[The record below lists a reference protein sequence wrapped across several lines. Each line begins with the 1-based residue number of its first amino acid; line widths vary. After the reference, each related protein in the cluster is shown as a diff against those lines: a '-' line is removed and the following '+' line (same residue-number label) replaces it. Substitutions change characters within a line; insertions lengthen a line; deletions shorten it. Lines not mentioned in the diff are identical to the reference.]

1 LVVVGKGVVV
11 VGVSVDGLPSLLP
24 RGPFLKDPLLAGNL
38 LLNGVTCS
46 SSSSSTGT
54 GVVVVVFFLKLI
66 LTICSFPV
74 LMEFGLLIVL
84 TSEVPMNGFL
94 AASSSLSRTELM
106 ISLSLF
112 PIFSTNTI
120 GSSILAGS
128 GVTLILIFSGL
139 LVGSTASISFS

>member
-11 VGVSVDGLPSLLP
+11 VVGASVEGLLP
-24 RGPFLKDPLLAGNL
+24 KGPFLKDPLLAGNL

-46 SSSSSTGT
+46 SSSSSTGA
-54 GVVVVVFFLKLI
+54 GVVVVVVFFLKLI

-112 PIFSTNTI
+112 PIFSTKTI